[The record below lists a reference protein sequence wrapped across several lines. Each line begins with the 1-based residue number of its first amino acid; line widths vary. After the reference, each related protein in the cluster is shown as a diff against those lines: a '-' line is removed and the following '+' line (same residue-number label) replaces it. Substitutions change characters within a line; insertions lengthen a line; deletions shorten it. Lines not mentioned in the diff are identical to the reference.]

1 MSTEPPKE
9 SQVKKGRRNGRP
21 KKRIVSTNYLFQKV
35 AKEKISIEV
44 QGVRVMMTRMEAYL
58 RQIQVMAFKSVSAAR
73 LLIQLRKQF
82 PGVPAGGDKITFII
96 SETDAK
102 L

>member
-1 MSTEPPKE
+1 
-9 SQVKKGRRNGRP
+9 
-21 KKRIVSTNYLFQKV
+21 
-35 AKEKISIEV
+35 
-44 QGVRVMMTRMEAYL
+44 MEAYL
-58 RQIQVMAFKSVSAAR
+58 RQIQIMACKNVSAAR

-82 PGVPAGGDKITFII
+82 PGDAAGGDKITFII